1 MWIPVT
7 AFDQLKQTL
16 NDASREA
23 RRLARSRRS
32 GTVNVASRRN
42 IKVVSNIGRSGAVE
56 RVTTVQNAQIHQS
69 GTFDDDHHAA

>member
-56 RVTTVQNAQIHQS
+56 RVTTVQNAPIHQS